1 MTSMEATEEKVLS
14 ASDRCDKCNAQAYF
28 LVVFD
33 SGELYFCRHHFLKN
47 EDALREFSYH
57 IVDESEILG

>member
-1 MTSMEATEEKVLS
+1 MVTMEATDERVITS
-14 ASDRCDKCNAQAYF
+14 SDRCDKCSAQAYF
-28 LVVFD
+28 LAVFD

-47 EDALREFSYH
+47 EDAIREFAYH